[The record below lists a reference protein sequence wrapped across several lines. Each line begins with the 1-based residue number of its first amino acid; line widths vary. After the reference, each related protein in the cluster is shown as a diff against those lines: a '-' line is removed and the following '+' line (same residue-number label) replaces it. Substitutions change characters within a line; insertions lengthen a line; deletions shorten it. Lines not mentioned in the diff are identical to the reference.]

1 MDMNNVS
8 TQFKDGSKAIVTAQ
22 HYSQEMQTIKKSP
35 ALPPMSEFDLRRADE
50 MSKALIRSEDRLDDI
65 VVFGSEAQATLANI
79 TKDMLRGVRVGSLDE
94 VIQLSEGVLAQ
105 IHTLD
110 INDLSPQAR
119 KLLLGISESA
129 RTIKNRIENFF
140 RRYEMVN
147 SRLDR
152 QEADIFAKETAS
164 TERYYKDAELAKAGL
179 GILLDAQLRR
189 MAIKIFLDG
198 EYGYA
203 ELQHRQRLVVE
214 ESEAASRENR
224 SLDYAIIAAA
234 DRYAKYIER
243 LEGKAAALQQVILS
257 AYQMSVTIHMMGDN
271 ENIIRQKLSD
281 IRTELLPQWRTLIA
295 IAYQAYQQQGIA
307 QFVEQLSRSE
317 AELRRQV
324 GDQIEETAT
333 GVAGLMTRP
342 IMDYEAMR
350 YCNEKLITSLD
361 ILKTASIE
369 AKKIRDSA
377 EGEMQG
383 LVKQLGDAV
392 AETTMRTE

>member
-1 MDMNNVS
+1 MDNVS
-8 TQFKDGSKAIVTAQ
+8 TLSKDGSKAIVTAQ
-22 HYSQEMQTIKKSP
+22 HYSQEMQAVKKSP
-35 ALPPMSEFDLRRADE
+35 ALPPMSEFDLQRADE

-65 VVFGSEAQATLANI
+65 VVFGSEAQATLASI
-79 TKDMLRGVRVGSLDE
+79 TKDMLRGVRVGAMDE
-94 VIQLSEGVLAQ
+94 VIQLSDGVLAQ

-129 RTIKNRIENFF
+129 RAIKNRIENFF

-152 QEADIFAKETAS
+152 QEAELFAKETSS

-203 ELQHRQRLVVE
+203 ELEHRRRLVDDE
-214 ESEAASRENR
+214 REAASRENR

-257 AYQMSVTIHMMGDN
+257 TYQMSVTVHMMGDN

-281 IRTELLPQWRTLIA
+281 IRTELLPQWRMLIA
-295 IAYQAYQQQGIA
+295 IAYQAYQQQGIS
-307 QFVEQLSRSE
+307 QFVEQLSRNE

-324 GDQIEETAT
+324 ADQIEETAT

-342 IMDYEAMR
+342 IFDYEAMR
-350 YCNEKLITSLD
+350 YCNEKLVTSLD

-377 EGEMQG
+377 EVEMQG
-383 LVKQLGDAV
+383 MVKQLGEAV
-392 AETTMRTE
+392 AETSVRTE

>member
-1 MDMNNVS
+1 MDNVS
-8 TQFKDGSKAIVTAQ
+8 AQSKDGSKAIVTAQ
-22 HYSQEMQTIKKSP
+22 HYSQEMQAIRKSP
-35 ALPPMSEFDLRRADE
+35 ALPPMSEFDLQRADE
-50 MSKALIRSEDRLDDI
+50 MSKALIRSEDHLDDI
-65 VVFGSEAQATLANI
+65 VVFGSEAQATLASI

-94 VIQLSEGVLAQ
+94 VIQLSDGVLAH

-110 INDLSPQAR
+110 INDLSPRAR
-119 KLLLGISESA
+119 KLLLGINESA
-129 RTIKNRIENFF
+129 RAIKNRIENFF
-140 RRYEMVN
+140 RKYEMVN

-198 EYGYA
+198 ENGYA
-203 ELQHRQRLVVE
+203 ELEHRQRLVVE
-214 ESEAASRENR
+214 EREAASRENR
-224 SLDYAIIAAA
+224 SLDYAIIASA
-234 DRYAKYIER
+234 DRYAKYVER

-257 AYQMSVTIHMMGDN
+257 TYQMSVTVHMMGDN

-281 IRTELLPQWRTLIA
+281 IRTELLPQWRMLIA

-307 QFVEQLSRSE
+307 QFVEQLSRNE
-317 AELRRQV
+317 AELRMQV
-324 GDQIEETAT
+324 ADQIEKTAT
-333 GVAGLMTRP
+333 GVAGLVTRP
-342 IMDYEAMR
+342 IFDYEAMR
-350 YCNEKLITSLD
+350 YCNEKLVKSLD

-377 EGEMQG
+377 EVEMQG
-383 LVKQLGDAV
+383 LVKQLGEAV
-392 AETTMRTE
+392 ADTSVRTE